1 MHVKKSTACTH
12 SWYVD
17 PKRQRYT
24 PAAQSSECL
33 LMLKK
38 TSSDQPRRSVY
49 GRLERSRACA
59 CSNKTGVLQWQR
71 WLLCLG
77 LCEPGTEERW
87 NQNLCNSL
95 HFTLQLILQVIL
107 NLDELTI
114 KPDQAAALCILLWHD
129 SPQLALVTKVQ
140 RPLRTSSTLTA
151 SYGASLTCFRSCPR
165 GNKTIQIHSI
175 SSIRLQRCSHA
186 NIRWQGTKTS
196 HDFTKKHKECMQTF
210 KWNSQASRSK
220 HVLKIPQICLNPT
233 WEHAP
238 THQISPANQN
248 GFALPILFFCFVVR
262 RSREFPNSFIMLYIS
277 LYCVLSFSA
286 SITHRIP
293 SMIART
299 SCDKPT
305 RSPWALRAWRARSES
320 LEKCSRHVH
329 NTPAQKCTESILS
342 D

>member
-1 MHVKKSTACTH
+1 MSKKSTACTH

-49 GRLERSRACA
+49 GRLERSRVCA

-107 NLDELTI
+107 NLDELII
-114 KPDQAAALCILLWHD
+114 KPHQAAALCILLWHD

-151 SYGASLTCFRSCPR
+151 SCGAFLTCFRSCPR

-196 HDFTKKHKECMQTF
+196 LRNTKNACRMHADFQVELAGISVQT
-210 KWNSQASRSK
+210 R
-220 HVLKIPQICLNPT
+220 PQICLNPT

-262 RSREFPNSFIMLYIS
+262 RSREFPHSFI
-277 LYCVLSFSA
+277 
-286 SITHRIP
+286 
-293 SMIART
+293 
-299 SCDKPT
+299 
-305 RSPWALRAWRARSES
+305 
-320 LEKCSRHVH
+320 
-329 NTPAQKCTESILS
+329 
-342 D
+342 